1 MKLLDETLEYLK
13 EKGIDPEK
21 EVKWVGS
28 RDGKYA
34 MSFAEFAEKFAELAY
49 YDQFGHQEIARD
61 LVIVGEDWWLERVEY
76 DGSEWWDLKKTPIL
90 SSAPKNFNCVRG
102 GRLDPMLEDLNKDN
116 GEQGNTKT
124 PLIEDEEIRKAIRA
138 WLSIQEQPI
147 RSITMSCYKD
157 LDSFYCYSIRG
168 HIEDVRAVNGEVVPN
183 KNLVPIEFEFR
194 SNNCVACEL
203 GYGYSIEELCGEE
216 Q

>member
-21 EVKWVGS
+21 EVKWVGA

-34 MSFAEFAEKFAELAY
+34 MSFAEFAKKFAEVDY

-102 GRLDPMLEDLNKDN
+102 DRLDPMLEDLNKDN

-124 PLIEDEEIRKAIRA
+124 PLIEDEEIRKAVRA
-138 WLSIQEQPI
+138 WAEANGREKLLVIKNGGRLEVSDGSPHLIYISFHADEATQK
-147 RSITMSCYKD
+147 S
-157 LDSFYCYSIRG
+157 LDDRTYYT
-168 HIEDVRAVNGEVVPN
+168 
-183 KNLVPIEFEFR
+183 
-194 SNNCVACEL
+194 
-203 GYGYSIEELCGEE
+203 IEELCGEKE
-216 Q
+216 